1 LISEIIC
8 QKYKMVHTN
17 YKWNLSKKKG
27 EQMIQNE
34 ITAILNEKLNH
45 LSDIDEVLL
54 ILTNRTKDIV
64 IKNKNK
70 RKNINNYIN
79 NVFGGLINYLEQSD
93 HFQLMNQKDKLLL
106 TFKNDRPDFK
116 EWIIVDDY

>member
-1 LISEIIC
+1 MTR
-8 QKYKMVHTN
+8 QPKYWSKALKV
-17 YKWNLSKKKG
+17 LS
-27 EQMIQNE
+27 
-34 ITAILNEKLNH
+34 
-45 LSDIDEVLL
+45 
-54 ILTNRTKDIV
+54 RKDIV

-93 HFQLMNQKDKLLL
+93 HFQLMNQKGKLLL